1 VTERQLDSFLDFLFL
16 NIETTNVSVRHIR
29 FLSHLHHLD
38 SGISVWRQN
47 INDSLRALVD
57 SHTGVGGQIFSVE
70 GGEDS
75 DIGLRSAGA
84 ADDTVV
90 FINHLNE
97 VSSADVDSL
106 NALNLFFGSDVLR
119 LEMTLLVLNVVFLNG

>member
-1 VTERQLDSFLDFLFL
+1 M
-16 NIETTNVSVRHIR
+16 
-29 FLSHLHHLD
+29 
-38 SGISVWRQN
+38 
-47 INDSLRALVD
+47 D
-57 SHTGVGGQIFSVE
+57 SHTCVRGQIFSVE

-84 ADDTVV
+84 ANDTVV

-97 VSSADVDSL
+97 VTSADVDSL